1 MIHTHSEKTGR
12 ILLQTES
19 EIFEKIVPQNHPFR
33 RLNAL
38 LDFGSLVKPLSSKYS
53 SIGAVGLPIESG
65 FKALLVQFW
74 EDYSDREMEKCLREN
89 IAVRWFCGFGLTD
102 DTPDH
107 SYFGKLRERIGTKAL
122 ADLFRDINS
131 EMERL
136 GLFGNVFAF
145 IDAST
150 IITKTA
156 LWEERD
162 RALKDGAE
170 KLNNKNVKDYAADP
184 EARWG
189 AKGKNKIWF
198 GYKRH
203 HHVDM
208 RYGLIKQV
216 AVTPA
221 NVLDYKVLKNVCPK
235 QGMVFTDKMYDC
247 LEARSAIQRNGCAFG
262 TIQKN
267 NNKKK
272 NRDLDGWR
280 SKTRMPFEGTFS
292 KLNHHARYRRQ
303 VKVLF
308 QCFATAICHNLKKA
322 LTILPFTVPVP
333 S

>member
-1 MIHTHSEKTGR
+1 MTNVRNEKTER

-19 EIFEKIVPQNHPFR
+19 EIFEKIVGEDHPFR

-38 LDFGSLVKPLSSKYS
+38 LDFGSLLKPLASKYS
-53 SIGAVGLPIESG
+53 PIGAVGLPIESG
-65 FKALLVQFW
+65 FKALLIQFW

-89 IAVRWFCGFGLTD
+89 LAVRWFCGFGLMD
-102 DTPDH
+102 ETPDH
-107 SYFGKLRERIGTKAL
+107 SYFGKFRNRIGTQSL
-122 ADLFRDINS
+122 ADLFKNINE
-131 EMERL
+131 EMERR

-145 IDAST
+145 IDASA

-162 RALKDGAE
+162 QALADGE
-170 KLNNKNVKDYAADP
+170 KKLNNKNVKDYAADP
-184 EARWG
+184 DARWG

-208 RYGLIKQV
+208 RFGLIKQV

-221 NVLDYKVLKNVCPK
+221 NVLDYKALKNICPK
-235 QGMVFTDKMYDC
+235 QGMAFMDKMYDC
-247 LEARSAIQRNGCAFG
+247 AKARLVLRENGCASG

-280 SKTRMPFEGTFS
+280 SKRRMPFEGNFS
-292 KLNHHARYRRQ
+292 KLDHRARYRRR

-308 QCFATAICHNLKKA
+308 QCFAEAICHNLKKA
-322 LTILPFTVPVP
+322 LTVLPVLIPTA